1 LSDKNTIF
9 TPIGVAI
16 MTLAVIAVGVVVF
29 LLLGG
34 DEAATPPE
42 TISAVSPET
51 EADRISAP
59 IVPSFDVVR
68 ISRGGTGVI
77 AGQSEPGARVQLL
90 ADDVE
95 IASVTADRSGEW
107 VLILEEPLAPGS
119 VELSI
124 IAQLGEGED
133 DTAVSSDVVVVSVPE
148 RPEDVVLTNGV
159 VAVLTPRDG
168 SGPSRILQKPGAR
181 PVGEIGDSLTLDSID
196 YDANGRAMI
205 SGRAIPRAQVAIYLD
220 NAFFGGIR
228 ADDEGRWTLLADET
242 ISDGEHIIRIDQIIG
257 DGDVHLR
264 IEQPFQTGFPIDVST
279 RTGKVVVQPGNSLW
293 HIARRIYGT
302 GVRYTLIFQENNEQI
317 RDPDLIYPGQ
327 LFELP
332 GFAHSQSKQGNEPQP
347 R

>member
-9 TPIGVAI
+9 TPIGVAVI
-16 MTLAVIAVGVVVF
+16 TLAIIAIGVVGYV
-29 LLLGG
+29 LLGG
-34 DEAATPPE
+34 EDEVVAPSIVSE
-42 TISAVSPET
+42 VSPET
-51 EADRISAP
+51 EIAAVAAP

-95 IASVTADRSGEW
+95 LASVPADRAGEW
-107 VLILEEPLAPGS
+107 VLILEEPLMPGS

-124 IAQLGEGED
+124 VARSGED
-133 DTAVSSDVVVVSVPE
+133 DTAVSSDVVVVSVPD
-148 RPEDVVLTNGV
+148 RPEEQALTNGV

-168 SGPSRILQKPGAR
+168 SGPSRVLQKPGAR

-196 YDANGRAMI
+196 YDDSGRAMI
-205 SGRAIPRAQVAIYLD
+205 SGRAIPRAQVAIYMD
-220 NAFFGGIR
+220 NTFFGAIR
-228 ADDEGRWTLLADET
+228 ADDEGRWTLLAGEAVT
-242 ISDGEHIIRIDQIIG
+242 DGEHIIRIDQIIG

-264 IEQPFQTGFPIDVST
+264 IEQPFQTGFPIDVTT

-332 GFAHSQSKQGNEPQP
+332 GFANQNDESTPQ
-347 R
+347 